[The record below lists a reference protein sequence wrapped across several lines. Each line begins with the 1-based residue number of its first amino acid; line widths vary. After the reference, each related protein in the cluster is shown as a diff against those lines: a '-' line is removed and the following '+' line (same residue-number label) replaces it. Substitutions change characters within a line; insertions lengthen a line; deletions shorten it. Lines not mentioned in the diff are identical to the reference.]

1 MNKTKR
7 KGRVVSFSLT
17 SPTPS
22 LIPSSPCPVLLR
34 PPSAPE
40 NPNPVEP
47 STGDLSHMKQRG
59 GREQR
64 RRWAAG
70 HESNP
75 ERTRNQPRHQADA
88 KGSGEMTSDDG
99 GGDDD

>member
-7 KGRVVSFSLT
+7 KGRGVSFSLT

-34 PPSAPE
+34 PPSTPE

-47 STGDLSHMKQRG
+47 STGDLSRVKQRG

-64 RRWAAG
+64 RRRAAMVG
-70 HESNP
+70 GA
-75 ERTRNQPRHQADA
+75 RIKPR
-88 KGSGEMTSDDG
+88 KNSKPTPTPG
-99 GGDDD
+99 